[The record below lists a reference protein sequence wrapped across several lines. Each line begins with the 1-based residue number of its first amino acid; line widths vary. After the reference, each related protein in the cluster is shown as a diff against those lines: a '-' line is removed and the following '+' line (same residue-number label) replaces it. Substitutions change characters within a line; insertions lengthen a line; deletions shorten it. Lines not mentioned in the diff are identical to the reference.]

1 MQVQQRYYTPE
12 EYLALEEAAEQK
24 SEYRDGKIIPMTGGT
39 VDHNQIAGNFYIALS
54 IALRN
59 RNYYSYIGDV
69 RLWIP
74 EKRIY
79 TYPDVMVIAGQPE
92 YYSNRRDTVTNP
104 QVLIEVLLE
113 STKAYDRSEKFQAYS
128 TIASFQEYIL
138 VDQTKIS
145 IEQFSK
151 TGIKQWAFR
160 LYDEEDEAIEFTSI
174 EAQILLADLYNKVEF
189 EAPFESPEA

>member
-1 MQVQQRYYTPE
+1 MRVQQRYYTPE
-12 EYLALEEAAEQK
+12 EYLALEETAEQK
-24 SEYRDGKIIPMTGGT
+24 SEYRDGKIVPMTGGT
-39 VDHNQIAGNFYIALS
+39 TNHNQISLNISLALS
-54 IALRN
+54 TIFRRQDYRIYMA
-59 RNYYSYIGDV
+59 DV

-79 TYPDVMVIAGQPE
+79 TYPDVMVIAGRPE

-104 QVLIEVLLE
+104 QVLIEVLSE
-113 STKAYDRSEKFQAYS
+113 STRAYDRSEKFQAYS

-160 LYDEEDEAIEFTSI
+160 LYDEEDEAIELTSVPV
-174 EAQILLADLYNKVEF
+174 QIPLTDLYDKVDF
-189 EAPFESPEA
+189 EAEEQAE

>member
-1 MQVQQRYYTPE
+1 MRVQQRYYTPE
-12 EYLALEEAAEQK
+12 EYLALEETAEQK
-24 SEYRDGKIIPMTGGT
+24 SEYRDGKIVPMTGGT
-39 VDHNQIAGNFYIALS
+39 TNHNQISLNISLALS
-54 IALRN
+54 TIFKRQDYRIYMA
-59 RNYYSYIGDV
+59 DV

-79 TYPDVMVIAGQPE
+79 TYPDVMVIAGRPE

-104 QVLIEVLLE
+104 QVLIEVLSE
-113 STKAYDRSEKFQAYS
+113 STRAYDRSEKFQAYS

-160 LYDEEDEAIEFTSI
+160 LYDEDEAIELTSVPV
-174 EAQILLADLYNKVEF
+174 QIALADLYDKVEF
-189 EAPFESPEA
+189 GVEEQAE

>member
-1 MQVQQRYYTPE
+1 MRVQQRYYTPE
-12 EYLALEEAAEQK
+12 EYLALEETAEQK
-24 SEYRDGKIIPMTGGT
+24 SEYRDGKIVPMTGGT
-39 VDHNQIAGNFYIALS
+39 TNHNQISLNISLALS
-54 IALRN
+54 TIFRRQDYRIYMA
-59 RNYYSYIGDV
+59 DV

-74 EKRIY
+74 EKSIY
-79 TYPDVMVIAGQPE
+79 TYLDVMVIAGRPE

-104 QVLIEVLLE
+104 QVLIEVLSE
-113 STKAYDRSEKFQAYS
+113 STRAYDRSEKFQAYS

-160 LYDEEDEAIEFTSI
+160 LYDEEDEAIELTSVPV
-174 EAQILLADLYNKVEF
+174 QIPLTDLYDKVDF
-189 EAPFESPEA
+189 EAEEQAE

>member
-12 EYLALEEAAEQK
+12 EYLALEETAEQK
-24 SEYRDGKIIPMTGGT
+24 SEYRDGKIVPMTGGT
-39 VDHNQIAGNFYIALS
+39 TNHNQISLNISLALS
-54 IALRN
+54 TIFRRQDYRIYMA
-59 RNYYSYIGDV
+59 DV

-79 TYPDVMVIAGQPE
+79 TYPDVMVIAGRPE

-104 QVLIEVLLE
+104 QVLIEVLSE
-113 STKAYDRSEKFQAYS
+113 STRAYDRSEKFQAYS

-160 LYDEEDEAIEFTSI
+160 LYDEEDEAIELTSVPV
-174 EAQILLADLYNKVEF
+174 QIALADLYDKVEF
-189 EAPFESPEA
+189 GVEEQAE

>member
-1 MQVQQRYYTPE
+1 MRVQQRYYTPE
-12 EYLALEEAAEQK
+12 EYLALEETAEQK
-24 SEYRDGKIIPMTGGT
+24 SEYRDGKIVPMTGGT
-39 VDHNQIAGNFYIALS
+39 TNHNQISLNISLALS
-54 IALRN
+54 TIFRRQDYRIYMA
-59 RNYYSYIGDV
+59 DV

-79 TYPDVMVIAGQPE
+79 TYPDVMVIAGRPE

-104 QVLIEVLLE
+104 QVLIEVLSE
-113 STKAYDRSEKFQAYS
+113 STRAYDRSEKFQAYS

-160 LYDEEDEAIEFTSI
+160 LYDEEDEAIELTSVPV
-174 EAQILLADLYNKVEF
+174 QIALADLYNKVDF
-189 EAPFESPEA
+189 EAEEQAE

>member
-12 EYLALEEAAEQK
+12 EYLALEEAADQR
-24 SEYRDGKIIPMTGGT
+24 SEYCDGKIIPMTGGT

-59 RNYYSYIGDV
+59 QNYYSYIGDV

-79 TYPDVMVIAGQPE
+79 TYPDVMVIAGQPK
-92 YYSNRRDTVTNP
+92 YYSNCRDTVTNP
-104 QVLIEVLLE
+104 QVLIEVLSE

-160 LYDEEDEAIEFTSI
+160 LYDEEDEVIELTSVPV
-174 EAQILLADLYNKVEF
+174 QIPLTDLYDKVDF
-189 EAPFESPEA
+189 EAEEQAE